1 MSILL
6 KDVALYQNGEI
17 HEHSNIVV
25 DGKLIRE
32 FPKHPRNEDYNEVID
47 GQNMLALP
55 GLVNTHTH
63 VAMTLFRSYA
73 DDLALMDWL
82 QNKIWPVEEHLNDDI
97 VYWGSML
104 ALQK

>member
-6 KDVALYQNGEI
+6 KDVTLYQNGEI

-47 GQNMLALP
+47 GKICLP
-55 GLVNTHTH
+55 Y
-63 VAMTLFRSYA
+63 R
-73 DDLALMDWL
+73 DL
-82 QNKIWPVEEHLNDDI
+82 
-97 VYWGSML
+97 
-104 ALQK
+104 

>member
-32 FPKHPRNEDYNEVID
+32 FPKHPRNEDYDEVID
-47 GQNMLALP
+47 GQICLP
-55 GLVNTHTH
+55 Y
-63 VAMTLFRSYA
+63 R
-73 DDLALMDWL
+73 DL
-82 QNKIWPVEEHLNDDI
+82 
-97 VYWGSML
+97 
-104 ALQK
+104 